1 MVEPGNLN
9 SHQRDTLAHIYR
21 HPLSH
26 NIEWHQVVSL
36 LNAVATV
43 EETHKGNLLVTIGE
57 ESETFIPSHEKDI
70 DADQLATLRR
80 LLRKSGYGPEE
91 PRP

>member
-1 MVEPGNLN
+1 MVEPGSLN

-26 NIEWHQVVSL
+26 NIEWHEVVSL

-43 EETHKGNLLVTIGE
+43 EETHKGNLLVTLGE

-70 DADQLATLRR
+70 DANQLASLRR
-80 LLRKSGYGPEE
+80 FLRKAGYGPEE
-91 PRP
+91 PAL